1 MNVNRGFKIVSGG
14 TDNHLFLLDLSD
26 RRITGKEVETALGL
40 ANITVNKNAIPN
52 DPRPPMITSGIRI
65 GTAAATTRGFG
76 KDDIQCVAHWIADM
90 INANGAEPVVQR
102 VRRLVLTL
110 CQRYP
115 VYSAPWHNPP
125 GTV

>member
-1 MNVNRGFKIVSGG
+1 MNVRHRVPLSPTSTPKAIRVSAITAAVSSWIPRNNWDHGG
-14 TDNHLFLLDLSD
+14 HLMH
-26 RRITGKEVETALGL
+26 G
-40 ANITVNKNAIPN
+40 
-52 DPRPPMITSGIRI
+52 GIRI

-76 KDDIQCVAHWIADM
+76 KDDIQRVAHWITDV
-90 INANGAEPVVQR
+90 IDANGAEPVLQR
-102 VRRLVLTL
+102 ALVLKL

>member
-1 MNVNRGFKIVSGG
+1 MNVN
-14 TDNHLFLLDLSD
+14 
-26 RRITGKEVETALGL
+26 AM
-40 ANITVNKNAIPN
+40 AVNKNAIPN

-76 KDDIQCVAHWIADM
+76 KDDIQRVAHWIAVVID
-90 INANGAEPVVQR
+90 ANGAEPVVQR
-102 VRRLVLTL
+102 VRTLMLKL

-115 VYSAPWHNPP
+115 VYSTPWHNPP